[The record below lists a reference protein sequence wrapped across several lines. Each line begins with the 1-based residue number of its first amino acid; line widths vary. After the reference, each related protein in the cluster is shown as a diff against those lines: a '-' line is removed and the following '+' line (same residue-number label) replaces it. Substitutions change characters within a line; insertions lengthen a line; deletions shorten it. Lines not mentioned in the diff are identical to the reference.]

1 MLAAGESID
10 AAVVGQLARC
20 SSRRSPPAARWRAFG
35 TGGIARTT
43 VAGGTDTGQAI
54 AVQSDG
60 NILVGGQANLAGKSA
75 FALTR
80 FTAGGVRDDTFG
92 NHGQT
97 VTPFGTPAVNGYIT
111 GMALS
116 GNTARRLRAA

>member
-1 MLAAGESID
+1 MLVAKIATSG
-10 AAVVGQLARC
+10 AMGH
-20 SSRRSPPAARWRAFG
+20 FG
-35 TGGIARTT
+35 AGGIARTL
-43 VAGGTDTGQAI
+43 VAGGTDSGQAI

-80 FTAGGVRDDTFG
+80 FTAGGARDDTFG

-97 VTPFGTPAVNGYIT
+97 VTPFGTPA
-111 GMALS
+111 S
-116 GNTARRLRAA
+116 TATSRASRSRAIRSPWRAG